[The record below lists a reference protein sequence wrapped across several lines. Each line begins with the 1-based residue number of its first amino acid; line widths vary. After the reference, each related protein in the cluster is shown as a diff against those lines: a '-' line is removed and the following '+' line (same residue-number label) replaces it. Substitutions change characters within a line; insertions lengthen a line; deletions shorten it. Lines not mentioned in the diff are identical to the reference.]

1 MALAMGVA
9 TLFSCSDDNNN
20 SSAYDNGVK
29 VTLAE
34 TAIKA
39 AGGAATI
46 EVDKPVTT
54 AYSTDNWLKVNID
67 GNKVSAAADRN
78 DSREIGRAH
87 V

>member
-46 EVDKPVTT
+46 
-54 AYSTDNWLKVNID
+54 
-67 GNKVSAAADRN
+67 
-78 DSREIGRAH
+78 
-87 V
+87 